1 MRTLTDIETQNFI
14 EWLEEQI
21 GMTAETDHAPA
32 CYTCGDEPNGE
43 VRIGSGP
50 DDTIPCP
57 ACNPQDEADI
67 PW

>member
-1 MRTLTDIETQNFI
+1 MSNVPGIETDNFL
-14 EWLEEQI
+14 EWLAEQI
-21 GMTAETDHAPA
+21 GMTTEADNAPA

-57 ACNPQDEADI
+57 NCNPQDDADI
-67 PW
+67 PY